1 MNNFDINTIK
11 TSLQQKGIRP
21 SIQRLKIMEYLH
33 QHVMDHPTAEEIYT
47 ALSPEIP
54 TLSRATVYN
63 TLHSF
68 LQAELI
74 NSLSV
79 DGLESHYD
87 AIVEQHGH
95 FKCRQCGKIYDF
107 PVSVEN
113 LCVKELEKYQI
124 EHKTIIFTGICP
136 QCLTQSKKENKSER

>member
-1 MNNFDINTIK
+1 MRQFDINETK
-11 TSLQQKGIRP
+11 TRLQLKGIRP

-33 QHVMDHPTAEEIYT
+33 HHVKDHPTAEDIYT

-68 LQAELI
+68 HHAGLV
-74 NSLSV
+74 NCMNV

-87 AIVEQHGH
+87 VLLEPHGH
-95 FKCRQCGKIYDF
+95 FRCHQCGRIFDF
-107 PVSVEN
+107 PVSIEN
-113 LCVKELEKYQI
+113 LQVKGLEKFQI
-124 EHKTIIFTGICP
+124 DHRNVIFTGLCP
-136 QCLTQSKKENKSER
+136 ECLNQSEKGDK